1 MPAGYLNPGTP
12 TIFGDRPYAGVIPI
26 FGIFGA
32 TATADYYA
40 FEYSPYPGATWN
52 PVPPA
57 SMGGFSCQF
66 WGHALPAGPVGWH
79 PVNFLPSVID
89 GHLVIESRA
98 HFEANNAIQ
107 PAGV

>member
-1 MPAGYLNPGTP
+1 M
-12 TIFGDRPYAGVIPI
+12 IPI